1 MTQLSDKAG
10 GGEAKEE
17 ARRENGRVIHTGQ
30 TGYAG
35 KTPRQLFSATW
46 LSATTLSTYGIKG
59 WSGASLEGLE
69 TRPGDCMGGSSSSTK
84 GCVGRALVL
93 QTGRKTAPSFAA
105 REVK

>member
-17 ARRENGRVIHTGQ
+17 AWRENGRVIHTGQ

-69 TRPGDCMGGSSSSTK
+69 TRPGGSSSSTK